1 MNSITIDS
9 SGLLS
14 TIQDEGRFNLRHLGI
29 PWSGCMTPVWQKL
42 SNALVGNEVNHSV
55 IECWEGGLQFTT
67 GDKSLRLAV
76 AADLAFVM
84 TIKTSSQ
91 TIQLNSF
98 QSYTAPAYSTIKLK
112 STGNFRHAVI
122 AIAGLDVPKQLG
134 SSSTYVKANLG
145 GINGSAL
152 EAGDKLAVGIAPAG
166 AEHICT
172 NPLTDAYKSCE
183 LRVVLGPQE
192 SHFSDEGINN
202 LLNSDYTLGS
212 DADRMGARL
221 SGAAVLHKSAASK
234 DPISDAIVLGSIQV
248 PGTGQPIVLLRDAH
262 TAGGYPKVATVVS
275 IDLPLLGL
283 QRAGNVFQFRAITIN
298 EAIDFVRQQKMEVDY
313 ALEHLN
319 PLVELSLTTETLLS
333 NNLIDGVTNGD
344 VI

>member
-1 MNSITIDS
+1 MNSITINS

-14 TIQDEGRFNLRHLGI
+14 TIQDDGRFNLRHLGI
-29 PWSGCMTPVWQKL
+29 PWSGCMTPVWQKI
-42 SNALVGNEVNHSV
+42 SNALVGNEFNHSV

-67 GDKSLRLAV
+67 GDNSLRLAV

-84 TIKTSSQ
+84 TIETNSL
-91 TIQLNSF
+91 TIQLNPF
-98 QSYTAPAYSTIKLK
+98 QSYTAPPNSIVKLK

-122 AIAGLDVPKQLG
+122 AIAELDVPKQLG
-134 SSSTYVKANLG
+134 SSSTYVKASLG
-145 GINGSAL
+145 GINGAAL
-152 EAGDKLAVGIAPAG
+152 KVGDNLAVGIAPAG
-166 AEHICT
+166 AEHVCT
-172 NPLTDAYKSCE
+172 NPLTDAYNSCE

-192 SHFSDEGINN
+192 SHFSHDGVNN

-212 DADRMGARL
+212 DADRMGVRL
-221 SGAAVLHKSAASK
+221 SGPAVLHKNAASK
-234 DPISDAIVLGSIQV
+234 DTVSDAIVLGSIQV

-283 QRAGNVFQFRAITIN
+283 QRAGNVFQFRAISID
-298 EAIDFVRQQKMEVDY
+298 EAIDFVRQQNIEVDH
-313 ALEHLN
+313 ALEHLK
-319 PLVELSLTTETLLS
+319 PVVELSLTTETLLS